1 MTTAINS
8 PTARDLSRK
17 SIIELAQITYENA
30 LAAQAAAD
38 ATGDAAGAAQTAV
51 TAAATASQAAAA
63 AEQAEGNAFAAQQ
76 SAQAL
81 AVAARESAAAAQQSE
96 NFAVSAKNQAVTAS
110 NTATTKATNAAT
122 SAGQA
127 AVSATN
133 AAASAAEAEAAAD
146 RAEAAAGQGGGGA
159 AWQEV
164 TPVTF
169 DDVDIAYTFDIPQT
183 GSVLACIL
191 AADNGDVVT
200 CTPVFAIP
208 AFAYSDLSFSF
219 DVGETI
225 TAYIFGGSLVG
236 RITTG
241 MLGDLSMYRVRMFVQ
256 RVV

>member
-30 LAAQAAAD
+30 VAAQD
-38 ATGDAAGAAQTAV
+38 
-51 TAAATASQAAAA
+51 AATAVEGINAAEIKAAAER

-81 AVAARESAAAAQQSE
+81 AADARESAAAAQQSE

-133 AAASAAEAEAAAD
+133 AAASAAEAEAAAE

-164 TPVTF
+164 QYQYF
-169 DDVDIAYTFDIPQT
+169 DDVDIAYGFDIPQT
-183 GSVLACIL
+183 GTILACIL

-208 AFAYSDLSFSF
+208 AFAYSDLNFTF
-219 DVGETI
+219 NVGETI
-225 TAYIFGGSLVG
+225 TAFISGGTLTG

-241 MLGDLSMYRVRMFVQ
+241 MLGDISMYRVRMFVQ